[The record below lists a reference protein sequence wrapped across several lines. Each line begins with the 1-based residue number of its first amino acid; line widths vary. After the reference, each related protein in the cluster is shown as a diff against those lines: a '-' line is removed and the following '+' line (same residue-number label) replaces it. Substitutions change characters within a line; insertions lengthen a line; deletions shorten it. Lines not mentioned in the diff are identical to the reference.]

1 MSMTL
6 LEKSKSSAIVDAGQ
20 EPNKLSAISSSINFK
35 GAE

>member
-6 LEKSKSSAIVDAGQ
+6 LEKSKSSAIADAGQ
-20 EPNKLSAISSSINFK
+20 ESRKLTAISSSINFK